1 MYGLVFGLF
10 SLALLFFY
18 GMIHTLNFVRK
29 MKYEHEHHKRKYLK
43 YAWMLGLYGFISSG
57 FGIIVY
63 YYGVG

>member
-1 MYGLVFGLF
+1 MYGFVFGLF

-29 MKYEHEHHKRKYLK
+29 MKCEHEHKRKYLK

-57 FGIIVY
+57 LGIVVY